1 MSIRTDLMSMQ
12 FMFRL
17 LCLYVG
23 FIPVAGA
30 QQSDPADSLL
40 NPVEVAEKI
49 TVTTRLLSDV
59 WFEQTMRA
67 SAEAVSLNHP
77 QISAQATGEVM
88 SIEVETGDQLEKGQ
102 VMVRLDCRQSEFNQ
116 AVLNDAYAL
125 ALKEFKRSRSLQK
138 NNAISE
144 QQVTQ
149 ATSTLEQASIRKQQA
164 ELSVEHCLIIAPF
177 DGVVTERQI
186 QLGAVAVPGSP
197 VLTLLQT
204 DAVEVRVRL
213 TREELASL
221 EAAAE
226 IQFISEN
233 RIYPLV
239 LRSVLPVI
247 DSVSNKR
254 AVRLS
259 VVGDAPFPGAPGDV
273 MWQSE
278 GKYLPVELIVE
289 RENDL
294 GYFVEE
300 QGEAHFLPLS
310 GARLGHPARINS
322 DKVNAGRIK
331 VIVEGRFRLEQGS
344 RISAQLDSEDSGQ

>member
-1 MSIRTDLMSMQ
+1 MPLR
-12 FMFRL
+12 FMVAL
-17 LCLYVG
+17 LCLCAG
-23 FIPVAGA
+23 FISVVEA
-30 QQSDPADSLL
+30 QQADPAGSPL
-40 NPVEVAEKI
+40 NPVEVAEAI
-49 TVTTRLLSDV
+49 SVTTRPLSDV
-59 WFEQTMRA
+59 WFEQTLRA

-125 ALKEFKRSRSLQK
+125 ALKEFKRSQSLQK

-144 QQVTQ
+144 QHVTQ
-149 ATSTLEQASIRKQQA
+149 AMSTLEQASIRKQQA
-164 ELSVEHCLIIAPF
+164 ALSVEHCLITAPF
-177 DGVVTERQI
+177 IGVVTERQI

-213 TREELASL
+213 TREELVSL
-221 EAAAE
+221 SAATD
-226 IQFISEN
+226 IHFVSES
-233 RIYPLV
+233 RAYPLV
-239 LRSVLPVI
+239 LRSALPVI

-254 AVRLS
+254 AVRLRI
-259 VVGDAPFPGAPGDV
+259 VGEAPFPGAPGDV
-273 MWQSE
+273 VWQSE
-278 GKYLPVELIVE
+278 GKFLPVELIVE
-289 RENDL
+289 RENVL

-300 QGEAHFLPLS
+300 QGVAHFLPVAD
-310 GARLGHPARINS
+310 ARLGHPARIDP
-322 DKVNAGRIK
+322 DKMDAERVK

-344 RISAQLDSEDSGQ
+344 RISAQLDDDKS

>member
-1 MSIRTDLMSMQ
+1 MPLR
-12 FMFRL
+12 FMVAL
-17 LCLYVG
+17 LCLCAG
-23 FIPVAGA
+23 FIPAVEA
-30 QQSDPADSLL
+30 QQADPAGSPL
-40 NPVEVAEKI
+40 NPVEVAEAI
-49 TVTTRLLSDV
+49 SVTTRPLSDV
-59 WFEQTMRA
+59 WFEQTLRA

-125 ALKEFKRSRSLQK
+125 ALKEFKRSQSLQK

-144 QQVTQ
+144 QHVTQ
-149 ATSTLEQASIRKQQA
+149 AMSTLEQASIRKQQA
-164 ELSVEHCLIIAPF
+164 ALSVEHCLITAPF
-177 DGVVTERQI
+177 IGVVTERQI

-213 TREELASL
+213 TREELVSL
-221 EAAAE
+221 SAATD
-226 IQFISEN
+226 IHFVSES
-233 RIYPLV
+233 RAYPLV
-239 LRSVLPVI
+239 LRSALPVI

-254 AVRLS
+254 AVRLRI
-259 VVGDAPFPGAPGDV
+259 VGEAPFPGAPGDV
-273 MWQSE
+273 VWQSE
-278 GKYLPVELIVE
+278 GKFLPVELIVE
-289 RENDL
+289 RENVL

-300 QGEAHFLPLS
+300 QGVAHFLPVAD
-310 GARLGHPARINS
+310 ARLGHPARIDP
-322 DKVNAGRIK
+322 DKMDAERVK

-344 RISAQLDSEDSGQ
+344 RISAQLDDDKS